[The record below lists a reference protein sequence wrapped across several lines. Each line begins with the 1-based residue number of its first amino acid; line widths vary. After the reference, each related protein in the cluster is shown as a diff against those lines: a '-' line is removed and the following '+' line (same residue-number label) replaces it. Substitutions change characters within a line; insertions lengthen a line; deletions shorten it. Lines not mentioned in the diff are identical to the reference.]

1 MTAIRSSV
9 PRHLVAK
16 VPPMLLMSLSL
27 RTFWNIFGV
36 GLGLLLLYGPITGI
50 NQDHNGLRYLLGPL
64 IGPTVAL
71 SFLLLCP
78 FNPYRGSAARLSG
91 MENRDKWD
99 PEARRLVELFRSNA
113 ARRFLVTSS
122 MKISCVLYLFMVPG
136 DICMLGFAEVA
147 SSFSMAGPGI
157 AGMFDCNL
165 YNPWCPIR
173 RLGIEDM
180 GKSMRFWWRVA
191 SVPWSR
197 IMLRVP
203 PVPRLWGPGMN
214 DARLTTDGSHLDL
227 LKPKIRPDHR
237 LRRVRKRVCRCVEL
251 RQIRSLVEVPAIL
264 KSQSDVRK

>member
-122 MKISCVLYLFMVPG
+122 MKISCVLYLFMVPVIYVCW
-136 DICMLGFAEVA
+136 DSLKWHLLSPWLGQGLLGC
-147 SSFSMAGPGI
+147 SI
-157 AGMFDCNL
+157 ATFTT
-165 YNPWCPIR
+165 
-173 RLGIEDM
+173 LGAQYV
-180 GKSMRFWWRVA
+180 G
-191 SVPWSR
+191 
-197 IMLRVP
+197 
-203 PVPRLWGPGMN
+203 WG
-214 DARLTTDGSHLDL
+214 
-227 LKPKIRPDHR
+227 LKTWGNR
-237 LRRVRKRVCRCVEL
+237 
-251 RQIRSLVEVPAIL
+251 
-264 KSQSDVRK
+264 